1 MNNISGR
8 LNRKIELWQH
18 VQTEE
23 KNSIGQK
30 KWEETKVK
38 DVWAEVKPQTGS
50 LLSGRAAESTLSR
63 TTHKI
68 TVRYDSSITP
78 GMWFMAGGQRYE
90 ILYILNPYLTGEVL
104 EIFCEVVI

>member
-38 DVWAEVKPQTGS
+38 DVWAEV
-50 LLSGRAAESTLSR
+50 STLSR

-90 ILYILNPYLTGEVL
+90 ILYILDPYLTGEVL

>member
-1 MNNISGR
+1 M
-8 LNRKIELWQH
+8 
-18 VQTEE
+18 
-23 KNSIGQK
+23 
-30 KWEETKVK
+30 K

-68 TVRYDSSITP
+68 TVRYDSRITL

-90 ILYILNPYLTGEVL
+90 ILYILDPYLTGEVL